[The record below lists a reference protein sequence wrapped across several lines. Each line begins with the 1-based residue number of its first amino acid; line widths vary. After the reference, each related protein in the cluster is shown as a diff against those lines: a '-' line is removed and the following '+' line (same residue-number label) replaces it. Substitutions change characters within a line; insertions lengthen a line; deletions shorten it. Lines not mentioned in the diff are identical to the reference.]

1 MFCFPPFLLSF
12 FSSPLTTRERRGEK
26 TICLPLLSP
35 PLSSLLLVT
44 ARQLDFT
51 DGQNG
56 FRIVALKD
64 IGNITKSTFS
74 YQTYFFISHLF
85 FCCQCPLNVNTRDGN
100 PTLRRIQLKRFTTK
114 YFRTFFIKTNKQS
127 IIAVSDSGRSTT

>member
-1 MFCFPPFLLSF
+1 MEITIPLNTSVCSSMFCFPPFLLSF

-56 FRIVALKD
+56 FRIVALK
-64 IGNITKSTFS
+64 GHWQHNKK
-74 YQTYFFISHLF
+74 YLFISNLF
-85 FCCQCPLNVNTRDGN
+85 FYIALIFCCQCPLNINTRDGN
-100 PTLRRIQLKRFTTK
+100 PTLRRIQLKLL
-114 YFRTFFIKTNKQS
+114 QP
-127 IIAVSDSGRSTT
+127 STLELFL